1 MDPLDWIVKS
11 KTIRAKRFLERRE
24 LNLNQNVKNAML
36 IKGRNANGTVAQV
49 LRDMYALQKPYGVL
63 SKKKNITRP
72 FEDQTSLSYREKGEE
87 PSEVFS
93 SAPSLP
99 KWLQS

>member
-36 IKGRNANGTVAQV
+36 IKGGNANATVTQV
-49 LRDMYALQKPYGVL
+49 LKDMVCVY
-63 SKKKNITRP
+63 
-72 FEDQTSLSYREKGEE
+72 FEFI
-87 PSEVFS
+87 FS
-93 SAPSLP
+93 FSFLC
-99 KWLQS
+99 LFERQME